1 MIKLNKTH
9 QKLTLSVLFL
19 VALISNKSEAQITTI
34 TPNPND
40 TRVITTGVPF
50 LLIATDARA
59 AGMGDMGVATSVDA
73 YSQQWNPSKYAF
85 SEAKSGFAIGYTPY
99 LSKLV
104 NDIFIGNFTYFN
116 RLNER
121 SAFAASFRYFGL
133 GEIELRET
141 EISEPLIVKPNELT
155 FDVSYS
161 LRLSDQFSM
170 GVALRYLRSDLK
182 IQTFDPDAKA
192 AGSYGVDI
200 SGYYQSEEEAY
211 SDFNGRW
218 RGGFAIQ
225 NLGPKIK
232 YDEGGTEN
240 FLPTNLRLGGGFD
253 FIFDQY
259 NRINVTA
266 EVTKLLVPTPPIIG
280 DEYNYFDNNSDNTFN
295 EDDGD
300 FLYNDVNNDGM
311 FGVGDYTDIN
321 DNGVYDDG
329 DTKLDANPI
338 RNDVIIQGQSQ
349 DVNFMSGVFQSFN
362 DAPGGLSEELDEFT
376 WALGAEYVYQ
386 DSFAL
391 RAGYFNENEFKG
403 ARKFFSL
410 GAGFKYTTID
420 IDLSYLFSASKVQ
433 SPLEN
438 TLRFSLSF
446 NIGDGEY
453 TEY

>member
-1 MIKLNKTH
+1 MITFQNN
-9 QKLTLSVLFL
+9 QNLTSICALFL
-19 VALISNKSEAQITTI
+19 IALFSTTASAQTTI
-34 TPNPND
+34 RPNED

-50 LLIATDARA
+50 ILIASDARA

-85 SEAKSGFAIGYTPY
+85 SEAKSGFGVSYTPY

-104 NDIFIGNFTYFN
+104 NDIFLGNVTYFN

-121 SAFAASFRYFGL
+121 SAFAVSLKYFSL
-133 GEIELRET
+133 GEIELRADEF
-141 EISEPLIVKPNELT
+141 SQALIEKPNELT
-155 FDVSYS
+155 LDASYA

-170 GVALRYLRSDLK
+170 AVALRYLRSDLK
-182 IQTFDPDAKA
+182 IQAIDVNAKA
-192 AGSYGVDI
+192 ASSFGVDI
-200 SGYYQSEEEAY
+200 AGYYQSEEEAY
-211 SDFNGRW
+211 NDFNGRW

-232 YDEGGTEN
+232 YDEGGREN

-259 NRINVTA
+259 NRVNITA
-266 EVTKLLVPTPPIIG
+266 EVTKLLVPTPPVYG
-280 DEYNYFDNNSDNTFN
+280 TEYNY
-295 EDDGD
+295 
-300 FLYNDVNNDGM
+300 
-311 FGVGDYTDIN
+311 TDTN
-321 DNGVYDDG
+321 GNGVYDEG
-329 DTKLDANPI
+329 TDTLGAIEN
-338 RNDVIIQGQSQ
+338 NDVIIEGQ
-349 DVNFMSGVFQSFN
+349 DPNVEFLPGVFQSFN
-362 DAPGGLSEELDEFT
+362 DAPGGFSEELDEFT
-376 WALGAEYVYQ
+376 WALGAEYLYQ

-391 RAGYFNENEFKG
+391 RLGYFNENELKG
-403 ARKFFSL
+403 ARKFFAL
-410 GAGFKYTTID
+410 GAGFKYTTIN

>member
-9 QKLTLSVLFL
+9 QKLTLSILFL
-19 VALISNKSEAQITTI
+19 VALISNKSEAQTTI
-34 TPNPND
+34 IPNLD
-40 TRVITTGVPF
+40 SRVITTGVPF
-50 LLIATDARA
+50 LLIASDARA
-59 AGMGDMGVATSVDA
+59 AGMGDMGVATSVDT
-73 YSQQWNPSKYAF
+73 YSQHWNPSKYAF
-85 SEAKSGFAIGYTPY
+85 SEAKSGFGISYTPY

-104 NDIFIGNFTYFN
+104 NDIFLGNVTYFN

-121 SAFAASFRYFGL
+121 SAFAVSFKYFSL
-133 GEIELRET
+133 GEIELRADEF
-141 EISEPLIVKPNELT
+141 SEALIEKPNELT
-155 FDVSYS
+155 FDVSYA

-182 IQTFDPDAKA
+182 ISAIDPNSKA
-192 AGSYGVDI
+192 AGSFGVDI

-232 YDEGGTEN
+232 YDEGGREN

-266 EVTKLLVPTPPIIG
+266 EVTKLLVPTPPILG
-280 DEYNYFDNNSDNTFN
+280 KETVF
-295 EDDGD
+295 EDLNGNGTYEMGEDT
-300 FLYNDVNNDGM
+300 LISE
-311 FGVGDYTDIN
+311 TD
-321 DNGVYDDG
+321 
-329 DTKLDANPI
+329 
-338 RNDVIIQGQSQ
+338 RVILEGQSQ

-362 DAPGGLSEELDEFT
+362 DAPGGFSEELDEFT
-376 WALGAEYVYQ
+376 WALGAEYLYQ